1 MSGQLKAGERIPES
15 RLAEMFQVSRPPVH
29 AALLE
34 LAQDGLVTL
43 SPNSSAR
50 VACYSERELHDI
62 GTLRLSLDSMSVRL
76 AMLYGSRADFL
87 DLRKC
92 AVDCERGMQTGDGR
106 LRREA
111 DCDFHLLLAK
121 ISRNHLLYEFQ
132 SELYKRVNFIL
143 LTHQNVVINRPEHIQ
158 EHFTLIEAI
167 ENHNQEQAHTIIT
180 KHLLSFYGLEE
191 RYPPGFFQ
199 GS

>member
-1 MSGQLKAGERIPES
+1 MEKQHAMPLIYGQILELIMSGQLKAGERIPES

-62 GTLRLSLDSMSVRL
+62 GTLRLSLDSMAVRL

-87 DLRKC
+87 KLQKC
-92 AVDCERGMQTGDGR
+92 AEDCARGMQTGGRPPPPGGR
-106 LRREA
+106 LRFPSPSRE
-111 DCDFHLLLAK
+111 
-121 ISRNHLLYEFQ
+121 
-132 SELYKRVNFIL
+132 
-143 LTHQNVVINRPEHIQ
+143 
-158 EHFTLIEAI
+158 
-167 ENHNQEQAHTIIT
+167 NQPKPSAV
-180 KHLLSFYGLEE
+180 
-191 RYPPGFFQ
+191 
-199 GS
+199 